1 MVKRKDIAVCILLS
15 ILTCGIYD
23 MIWLVK
29 LTNDMRR
36 ISKDI
41 DLPSG
46 GMVLLLDLFTCGIYG
61 NYWAYKMGE
70 NVDEINYQLGKKNDT
85 YNKWIYLGLGVFG
98 VTRIILKAM
107 IQDQINRFI
116 DDNVFMQNRINKPV
130 DGND

>member
-61 NYWAYKMGE
+61 NYWAYKMGKA
-70 NVDEINYQLGKKNDT
+70 INQAK
-85 YNKWIYLGLGVFG
+85 
-98 VTRIILKAM
+98 
-107 IQDQINRFI
+107 INRGMPKIIPRGVPFLYI
-116 DDNVFMQNRINKPV
+116 
-130 DGND
+130 